1 MNFHWSSQR
10 GRSHQYSIVQS
21 KGKDGSYQYLMIQAE
36 GGGEDQYSMIQSE
49 AGWGDYI
56 FEMIQIERII
66 IIS

>member
-1 MNFHWSSQR
+1 
-10 GRSHQYSIVQS
+10 
-21 KGKDGSYQYLMIQAE
+21 MIQAE
-36 GGGEDQYSMIQSE
+36 GGGDQYSMIQSE